1 MMKRWIVAAYL
12 LYAAWL
18 LAPATAH
25 STVTAALFAAP
36 TVAPEVPQQQTSQA
50 QEVAPEDASTTMPGK
65 MVFDNTESDP
75 PFSKYA
81 GYRDDKGKAPFD
93 HQQHIDYKGSTCV
106 VCHHTNSKTLAVKEN
121 GEASEPVMKCTVCH
135 TDENM
140 RPSPVEGTNED
151 HKFKGVPAIE
161 AMEAYHGVDN
171 SKNPAGEAGCI
182 TCHKALA
189 KEFPKAGKVTS
200 CSSCHTGQDS

>member
-1 MMKRWIVAAYL
+1 MKRWLIVAYMLGAGWL
-12 LYAAWL
+12 L
-18 LAPATAH
+18 LAPSAARSTTA
-25 STVTAALFAAP
+25 AALFASA
-36 TVAPEVPQQQTSQA
+36 ASDE
-50 QEVAPEDASTTMPGK
+50 EDASTKMPGK

-106 VCHHTNSKTLAVKEN
+106 VCHHTNSKTLVVKEN

-140 RPSPVEGTNED
+140 KPSPVEGTNED

-161 AMEAYHGVDN
+161 AMEAYHGVDD

-182 TCHKALA
+182 TCHRALA
-189 KEFPKAGKVTS
+189 KEFPKAGKVLS
-200 CSSCHTGQDS
+200 CNSCHTGQDS

>member
-1 MMKRWIVAAYL
+1 MKQWLIAAYILGAGWLLLPSLLTARSTVAATPF
-12 LYAAWL
+12 A
-18 LAPATAH
+18 
-25 STVTAALFAAP
+25 SAALTP
-36 TVAPEVPQQQTSQA
+36 V
-50 QEVAPEDASTTMPGK
+50 EDASTKMPGK

-93 HQQHIDYKGSTCV
+93 HQQHVDYKGSTCV
-106 VCHHTNSKTLAVKEN
+106 VCHHTNSKTLAVKED
-121 GEASEPVMKCTVCH
+121 GAASEPVMKCTVCH

-140 RPSPVEGTNED
+140 KPSPVEGTNED

-171 SKNPAGEAGCI
+171 SKNPASEAGCI
-182 TCHKALA
+182 TCHKRLA
-189 KEFPKAGKVTS
+189 KEFPKAGQVIS
-200 CSSCHTGQDS
+200 CNSCHTGKDS